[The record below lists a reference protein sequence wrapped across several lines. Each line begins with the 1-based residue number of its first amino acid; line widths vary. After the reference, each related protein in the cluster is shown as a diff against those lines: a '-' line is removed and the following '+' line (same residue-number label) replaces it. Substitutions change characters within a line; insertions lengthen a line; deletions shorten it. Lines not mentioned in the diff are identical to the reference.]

1 MLVRKKSAPDDK
13 ARSIVPWTED
23 QAAFALCKS
32 AGPIGHA
39 AIDPQTESAHGVRM
53 GVTVPWRN
61 GARFGSTCA
70 PPRRTGSCVSTVY
83 KTWYFKFIRV

>member
-1 MLVRKKSAPDDK
+1 M
-13 ARSIVPWTED
+13 ARSFVKRTED

-39 AIDPQTESAHGVRM
+39 AIDPQTESAHGVVM
-53 GVTVPWRN
+53 GVTVPWHN
-61 GARFGSTCA
+61 GAMFGSTCA
-70 PPRRTGSCVSTVY
+70 PPRRTGRCVSTVY